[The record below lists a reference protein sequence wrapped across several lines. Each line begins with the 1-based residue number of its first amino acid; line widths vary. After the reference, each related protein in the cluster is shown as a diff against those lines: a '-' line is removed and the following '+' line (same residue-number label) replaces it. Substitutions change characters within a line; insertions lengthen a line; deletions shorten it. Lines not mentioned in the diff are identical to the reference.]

1 MIARICVVLS
11 GCAASLGVVPAGNDS
26 FLISRSEK
34 GFATTGSHVKADA
47 LKEANN
53 FCATTGRALEVLNTV
68 QSDMIPFTSDSQAEV
83 RFRCV

>member
-1 MIARICVVLS
+1 MIAIPCVALT
-11 GCAASLGVVPAGNDS
+11 GCAASSGVVPTGNDS

-34 GFATTGSHVKADA
+34 AFATTGSRVKADP

-53 FCATTGRALEVLNTV
+53 FCATTGRALEVLNNV
-68 QSDMIPFTSDSQAEV
+68 QNDMIPFTSDNLAEV